1 MNDDVATSDRPGP
14 SERPTTG
21 LRIVL
26 ERDDSAGGPAGG
38 SAGELRYA
46 GQILS
51 PAETVDVEARVAV
64 DGAVTVTVQRAE
76 PSDLDPA
83 RRAALVEKV
92 RLLVRTLV
100 RQATSD
106 DLSPPRRINR
116 WRE

>member
-1 MNDDVATSDRPGP
+1 MNDDVAASDRSGP

-26 ERDDSAGGPAGG
+26 EREDSAGD
-38 SAGELRYA
+38 LRYV

-51 PAETVDVEARVAV
+51 PAETLAVEAQVGA
-64 DGAVTVTVQRAE
+64 DGAVAVTVERAE
-76 PSDLDPA
+76 PADLDPG

-100 RQATSD
+100 RQAASD
-106 DLSPPRRINR
+106 DLTPPRRINR

>member
-1 MNDDVATSDRPGP
+1 MNDDVAASDRSGP

-26 ERDDSAGGPAGG
+26 EREDSGD
-38 SAGELRYA
+38 LRYA

-51 PAETVDVEARVAV
+51 PAETVAVEAQVAA
-64 DGAVTVTVQRAE
+64 DGSVAVTVQRAD
-76 PSDLDPA
+76 PVDLDPA

-100 RQATSD
+100 RQAASD
-106 DLSPPRRINR
+106 ELSPPRRINR

>member
-1 MNDDVATSDRPGP
+1 MPPMNDDVATSDRPGP

-26 ERDDSAGGPAGG
+26 ERDDSAGAG
-38 SAGELRYA
+38 AGELRYA
-46 GQILS
+46 GQLLS
-51 PAETVDVEARVAV
+51 PAETVDVEAEVAA
-64 DGAVTVTVQRAE
+64 DGAVTVTIQRAE
-76 PSDLDPA
+76 PSDLDSA
-83 RRAALVEKV
+83 RGAALTEKV

-100 RQATSD
+100 RQAASD

>member
-1 MNDDVATSDRPGP
+1 MNDDVTVPDRSGP

-26 ERDDSAGGPAGG
+26 DRDDSGG
-38 SAGELRYA
+38 LRYV
-46 GQILS
+46 GRILS
-51 PAETVDVEARVAV
+51 PAETVEVEAQVAA
-64 DGAVTVTVQRAE
+64 DGAVTVSVQCAE
-76 PSDLDPA
+76 PADLDSA

-100 RQATSD
+100 RQAAND